1 MDKFLIKGKKKINE
15 EIDSNHTSPKKK
27 RVELNLDDLPSDP
40 GLRPPISSY
49 PFNDQDKIRRTYLQR
64 SPCQPRHHNFPSK
77 FIINQNQEFSPTWFD
92 QYPT

>member
-15 EIDSNHTSPKKK
+15 ETDSNHTSPKKK

-49 PFNDQDKIRRTYLQR
+49 PFND
-64 SPCQPRHHNFPSK
+64 
-77 FIINQNQEFSPTWFD
+77 
-92 QYPT
+92 